1 MLTGPVTILQWSF
14 VRDDQPRRDT
24 CLQIALAIRDEVL
37 DLERAGVKIIQIDE
51 AALRGVRAYRFS
63 PARRAGKALA
73 VRMRWLMRFQL
84 R

>member
-1 MLTGPVTILQWSF
+1 VVGARVLTRVGYGL
-14 VRDDQPRRDT
+14 
-24 CLQIALAIRDEVL
+24 
-37 DLERAGVKIIQIDE
+37 DE
-51 AALRGVRAYRFS
+51 AALRGVRAYHFS